1 MSTINPKAQAL
12 LEAQIKFI
20 EAELS
25 QKQTIIDEF
34 MGFFEWFTQQ
44 KVGDLW
50 QHAEVTALLQEQIL
64 NSKAST
70 NLITLI
76 EQHIALALEHPDNV
90 STKIDDV
97 LDVNTVDEIAQYI
110 ASKTEHRKAL
120 IKQLVNNSAYV
131 ELMTNIVQQS
141 IKDFMDNTMLSKKVP
156 GMGSLMKVGKSV
168 LERAS
173 DNSFDDNLRN
183 YLHKNF
189 SKISNL
195 SERLINQYL
204 DNNKVYHLQAKFWHS
219 IKVAPLSSVKNY
231 ILVEDLPHTVGL
243 GHKIWDHLR
252 QTEYLQEQVS
262 AGVTHWLNVHQN
274 ETFAKVLTDINV
286 DQDLLRSEL
295 ADLCLPIIEKL
306 VSDGYLSDR
315 IRFYLMQFY
324 ASDEVNA
331 ILQIE

>member
-12 LEAQIKFI
+12 LDAQIKFI

-25 QKQTIIDEF
+25 RKQTIIDEF

-44 KVGDLW
+44 KVGELW
-50 QHAEVTALLQEQIL
+50 QHAEVNALLQEQIL

-76 EQHIALALEHPDNV
+76 EQHIALALEHSDNV

-120 IKQLVNNSAYV
+120 INQLVNNSAYV

-173 DNSFDDNLRN
+173 DNSFDENLRN

-204 DNNKVYHLQAKFWHS
+204 DNNKV
-219 IKVAPLSSVKNY
+219 
-231 ILVEDLPHTVGL
+231 
-243 GHKIWDHLR
+243 
-252 QTEYLQEQVS
+252 
-262 AGVTHWLNVHQN
+262 
-274 ETFAKVLTDINV
+274 
-286 DQDLLRSEL
+286 
-295 ADLCLPIIEKL
+295 
-306 VSDGYLSDR
+306 
-315 IRFYLMQFY
+315 
-324 ASDEVNA
+324 
-331 ILQIE
+331 

>member
-1 MSTINPKAQAL
+1 MSTIKPKAQAL
-12 LEAQIKFI
+12 LDAQIKFI
-20 EAELS
+20 EVQLG

-34 MGFFEWFTQQ
+34 MGFFEWLTQQ

-50 QHAEVTALLQEQIL
+50 RHPQVNALLQQQIL
-64 NSKAST
+64 NTKAST
-70 NLITLI
+70 SLISLI
-76 EQHIALALEHPDNV
+76 EQHIALALDHPDNV
-90 STKIDDV
+90 STKIEAV
-97 LDVNTVDEIAQYI
+97 LDVNTIDEIAQYI
-110 ASKTEHRKAL
+110 ASKTEHRKTL

-141 IKDFMDNTMLSKKVP
+141 IKDFMDNAMLTKKVP

-173 DNSFDDNLRN
+173 DNSLDDNLRN

-204 DNNKVYHLQAKFWHS
+204 DDDKVYHLQAKFWHS
-219 IKVAPLSSVKNY
+219 IKVAPLSAVKNY
-231 ILVEDLPHTVGL
+231 ILIEDLPHTVGL

-252 QTEYLQEQVS
+252 QTEYLQRQVS
-262 AGVTHWLNVHQN
+262 AGVAHWIDTHQN
-274 ETFAKVLTDINV
+274 DTFAKVLADINV
-286 DQDLLRSEL
+286 DQDLIRSEL

-306 VSDGYLSDR
+306 VIDGYLSDR

-324 ASDEVNA
+324 ASDEVSA
-331 ILQIE
+331 ILHD